1 MTQIDSSKLVAYLD
15 RELDGAEAQDVE
27 RAVAANPGLEA
38 RLRSL
43 QGVDLAL
50 KAAFDPVM
58 AAPLPPLAMP
68 PQVLHGAGPRRA
80 GMPGRAA
87 SRTARWLALAAGFA
101 GLFVGFAAGQVS
113 PVLLPADEPTAVAAI
128 EAELPE
134 VLETEVSGTTVAF
147 NDPIQGVSGTVKPVG
162 TFKNA
167 DGSFCRAYEARAS
180 EDEGATVTSRGIACR
195 DRDGRWLT
203 RVQVN
208 AV

>member
-1 MTQIDSSKLVAYLD
+1 MTRINPSKLVAYLD
-15 RELDGAEAQDVE
+15 RELDGAEARSVE
-27 RAVAANPGLEA
+27 RAVAADPALAA

-43 QGVDLAL
+43 QGVDPTL

-58 AAPLPPLAMP
+58 TAPLPPLVMP
-68 PQVLHGAGPRRA
+68 PQLLQGEGSGRA
-80 GMPGRAA
+80 GMPRAAGRAA
-87 SRTARWLALAAGFA
+87 SWLALAAGVA
-101 GLFVGFAAGQVS
+101 GLVVGFAAGQMG
-113 PVLLPADEPTAVAAI
+113 PVLVPTDEPAVVAAI
-128 EAELPE
+128 TAELPE

-180 EDEGATVTSRGIACR
+180 DDDATVTSRGIACR
-195 DRDGRWLT
+195 DQDGRWLT

>member
-1 MTQIDSSKLVAYLD
+1 MTQIDPGKLAAYLD
-15 RELDGAEAQDVE
+15 RELDGAEARSVE
-27 RAVAANPGLEA
+27 RAVAADPALEA

-43 QGVDLAL
+43 QEVDLAL
-50 KAAFDPVM
+50 RAAYDPVM
-58 AAPLPPLAMP
+58 TAPLPPLVMQ
-68 PQVLHGAGPRRA
+68 PQLLQGAGRGRAGLRRA
-80 GMPGRAA
+80 TGPA
-87 SRTARWLALAAGFA
+87 TRWLALAAGFA
-101 GLFVGFAAGQVS
+101 GLVVGFAAGQMS
-113 PVLLPADEPTAVAAI
+113 PDLAPTDEPAVVAAI
-128 EAELPE
+128 KAELPD

-167 DGSFCRAYEARAS
+167 DGSFCRAFEARAS
-180 EDEGATVTSRGIACR
+180 DEDATVTSRGIACR

>member
-1 MTQIDSSKLVAYLD
+1 MTQIDPSKLVAYLD
-15 RELDGAEAQDVE
+15 RELDGAEARSVE
-27 RAVAANPGLEA
+27 RAVAADPALEA

-43 QGVDLAL
+43 QDVDLAL
-50 KAAFDPVM
+50 RAAYDPVM
-58 AAPLPPLAMP
+58 TAPLPPLVIQ
-68 PQVLHGAGPRRA
+68 PQLLQGAGSGRA
-80 GMPGRAA
+80 GMPRATGRA
-87 SRTARWLALAAGFA
+87 TPWLALAAGFA
-101 GLFVGFAAGQVS
+101 GLVVGFATGQMS
-113 PVLLPADEPTAVAAI
+113 PVLLPADEPAVVAAI

-180 EDEGATVTSRGIACR
+180 GEDATVTSRGIACR
-195 DRDGRWLT
+195 DQDGRWLT

>member
-1 MTQIDSSKLVAYLD
+1 VIPPQL
-15 RELDGAEAQDVE
+15 
-27 RAVAANPGLEA
+27 
-38 RLRSL
+38 L
-43 QGVDLAL
+43 QGAGSGHAGRPR
-50 KAAFDPVM
+50 AA
-58 AAPLPPLAMP
+58 A
-68 PQVLHGAGPRRA
+68 
-80 GMPGRAA
+80 GRAA
-87 SRTARWLALAAGFA
+87 PWLALAAGFA
-101 GLFVGFAAGQVS
+101 GLVVGFAAGQMG
-113 PVLLPADEPTAVAAI
+113 PVLVPTDEPAVVAAI

-180 EDEGATVTSRGIACR
+180 DEDGTVTSRGIACR
-195 DRDGRWLT
+195 DRDGHCLT